1 MILRLNK
8 LQHMYTKSTSEYK
21 LSSSMIYTM
30 DLHCMCIINTF
41 TRKV

>member
-1 MILRLNK
+1 
-8 LQHMYTKSTSEYK
+8 MYIKSTSEYK
-21 LSSSMIYTM
+21 LSSSMTYTL